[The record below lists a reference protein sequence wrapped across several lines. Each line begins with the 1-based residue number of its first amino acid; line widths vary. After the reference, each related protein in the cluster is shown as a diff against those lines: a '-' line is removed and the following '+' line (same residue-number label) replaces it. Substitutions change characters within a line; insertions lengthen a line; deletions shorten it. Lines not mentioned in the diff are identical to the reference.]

1 LRPHKSDSN
10 GDITS
15 LKKQDGEVDAE
26 SLRSSYSN
34 KSVHSLKDEQV
45 IQIRVQICC
54 LQTLEIGLL
63 QSKVVWINLY

>member
-1 LRPHKSDSN
+1 MTEKLWSRLRPHKSGSN

-45 IQIRVQICC
+45 IQI
-54 LQTLEIGLL
+54 GFNF
-63 QSKVVWINLY
+63 VVYRL